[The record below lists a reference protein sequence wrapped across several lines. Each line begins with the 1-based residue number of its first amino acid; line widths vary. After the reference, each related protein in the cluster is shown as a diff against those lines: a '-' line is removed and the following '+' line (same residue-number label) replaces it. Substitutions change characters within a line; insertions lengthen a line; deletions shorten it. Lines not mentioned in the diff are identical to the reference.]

1 MFVFCFL
8 FVGVWLFL
16 CFLLGVFVLF
26 VFSVTRIVSPPLS
39 SHKSCGVLHLSQWK
53 GTGLALATHVTLRL
67 VFRCLLIMD
76 CLYPRD
82 LPQPARK
89 KKYGH
94 CQLVNS
100 SPDLNLTAVDTRAL
114 HQARQRLTRLVRW
127 ALRFPLLPPSKD
139 PSSTSIFL
147 Y

>member
-1 MFVFCFL
+1 MFVFCVL
-8 FVGVWLFL
+8 FVVVGVFV
-16 CFLLGVFVLF
+16 FIVVLLGVFVLF

-82 LPQPARK
+82 LPQPAREK
-89 KKYGH
+89 KKTFLGVKLH
-94 CQLVNS
+94 WK
-100 SPDLNLTAVDTRAL
+100 LTHHHVA
-114 HQARQRLTRLVRW
+114 
-127 ALRFPLLPPSKD
+127 
-139 PSSTSIFL
+139 
-147 Y
+147 